1 MSNITKSQ
9 LKKDFS
15 YIDWDD
21 LLIKFKN
28 ELISLSDIII
38 ILNINRYYDISKKII
53 EKYNIKQ

>member
-15 YIDWDD
+15 DIDWDD